1 MKTIYNIMYLLLF
14 VGIFTG
20 CVADN
25 DFIDCGATSSK
36 DESQQTQVMLS
47 LAVPVSQRPVASRSV
62 SIKDDSQ
69 INNFV
74 LWAFDGEGDN
84 ARFLYGIKDTDKDE
98 KGNSIIKILES
109 NGTKKMYVMLPE
121 SKSKITLVMITN
133 SSVATPNVG
142 KVKSE
147 ALSSI
152 NYSIDDPNNI
162 EYMPMYGESTPMTIE
177 EGTKGSIQLRRAM
190 AKVEIDEG
198 SGFCFGVVTAINKAE
213 EELAKGGTLYC
224 LGDIVH
230 NSREVERL
238 KAMGLITINHE
249 EFNHLHDAK
258 VLLRAH
264 GEPPETYIT
273 AKRNNIEIID
283 ATCPV
288 VLRLQK
294 KIKQEYTQEDNE
306 EKQIVIYGKNGH
318 AEVLGLVGQ
327 TTGKAIVIE
336 KLEEAKS
343 LNFNKS
349 IRLYSQTTKSLDEF
363 QKIVEYIK
371 EHISPDVTFEYY
383 DTICRQVANRIPHI
397 RKFAA
402 SHDLV
407 FFVSGKK
414 SSNGKILFNECRKVN
429 PNSHLIDSA
438 EEIDNQLLIGAE
450 SIGICGATSTPK
462 WLMEEISKAIKSRI

>member
-1 MKTIYNIMYLLLF
+1 MYLLLF

-190 AKVEIDEG
+190 AKVEID
-198 SGFCFGVVTAINKAE
+198 AIHAFPQFEIKSIKLLNINYNGKVC
-213 EELAKGGTLYC
+213 GG
-224 LGDIVH
+224 
-230 NSREVERL
+230 
-238 KAMGLITINHE
+238 
-249 EFNHLHDAK
+249 
-258 VLLRAH
+258 
-264 GEPPETYIT
+264 
-273 AKRNNIEIID
+273 IID
-283 ATCPV
+283 NV
-288 VLRLQK
+288 QK
-294 KIKQEYTQEDNE
+294 DTPYTNLDVNTKEDN
-306 EKQIVIYGKNGH
+306 
-318 AEVLGLVGQ
+318 
-327 TTGKAIVIE
+327 
-336 KLEEAKS
+336 
-343 LNFNKS
+343 S
-349 IRLYSQTTKSLDEF
+349 ISF
-363 QKIVEYIK
+363 YI
-371 EHISPDVTFEYY
+371 P
-383 DTICRQVANRIPHI
+383 
-397 RKFAA
+397 
-402 SHDLV
+402 
-407 FFVSGKK
+407 
-414 SSNGKILFNECRKVN
+414 
-429 PNSHLIDSA
+429 
-438 EEIDNQLLIGAE
+438 EIDNVNGTNGAPRASVLIKGE
-450 SIGICGATSTPK
+450 YRDGGDTYYRLDFIGQI
-462 WLMEEISKAIKSRI
+462 

>member
-162 EYMPMYGESTPMTIE
+162 EYMPMYGESTPMIIE

-190 AKVEIDEG
+190 AKVEIDAIHAFPQFEIKSVKLLNINYNGKVCGGIIDNVQKDTPYTNLDVSTKEDNSISFYIPEIDNVNGTNGAPRASVLIKGEYRDGGDTYYRLDFIGQTDLVKINKIQRNYKYTFLIDHLTKSGYATEKEAIEG
-198 SGFCFGVVTAINKAE
+198 NAANGVGTEIGVTQTIIDEDIMDITTDNHYYFGVTAATVLASENDNYYFAKFSVTGNNPAGWK
-213 EELAKGGTLYC
+213 
-224 LGDIVH
+224 IVKEDLPAYVTT
-230 NSREVERL
+230 S
-238 KAMGLITINHE
+238 MY
-249 EFNHLHDAK
+249 EF
-258 VLLRAH
+258 V
-264 GEPPETYIT
+264 PT
-273 AKRNNIEIID
+273 NNIEEVNSVWVYINKSKHNTLITSED
-283 ATCPV
+283 ISIYSGNI
-288 VLRLQK
+288 RK
-294 KIKQEYTQEDNE
+294 KIT
-306 EKQIVIYGKNGH
+306 
-318 AEVLGLVGQ
+318 
-327 TTGKAIVIE
+327 IE
-336 KLEEAKS
+336 
-343 LNFNKS
+343 
-349 IRLYSQTTKSLDEF
+349 
-363 QKIVEYIK
+363 
-371 EHISPDVTFEYY
+371 
-383 DTICRQVANRIPHI
+383 IP
-397 RKFAA
+397 
-402 SHDLV
+402 
-407 FFVSGKK
+407 
-414 SSNGKILFNECRKVN
+414 
-429 PNSHLIDSA
+429 
-438 EEIDNQLLIGAE
+438 
-450 SIGICGATSTPK
+450 
-462 WLMEEISKAIKSRI
+462 

>member
-1 MKTIYNIMYLLLF
+1 MYLLLF

-162 EYMPMYGESTPMTIE
+162 EDRKS
-177 EGTKGSIQLRRAM
+177 
-190 AKVEIDEG
+190 
-198 SGFCFGVVTAINKAE
+198 VV
-213 EELAKGGTLYC
+213 
-224 LGDIVH
+224 
-230 NSREVERL
+230 
-238 KAMGLITINHE
+238 
-249 EFNHLHDAK
+249 
-258 VLLRAH
+258 
-264 GEPPETYIT
+264 
-273 AKRNNIEIID
+273 
-283 ATCPV
+283 
-288 VLRLQK
+288 
-294 KIKQEYTQEDNE
+294 
-306 EKQIVIYGKNGH
+306 
-318 AEVLGLVGQ
+318 
-327 TTGKAIVIE
+327 
-336 KLEEAKS
+336 
-343 LNFNKS
+343 
-349 IRLYSQTTKSLDEF
+349 
-363 QKIVEYIK
+363 
-371 EHISPDVTFEYY
+371 
-383 DTICRQVANRIPHI
+383 
-397 RKFAA
+397 
-402 SHDLV
+402 
-407 FFVSGKK
+407 
-414 SSNGKILFNECRKVN
+414 
-429 PNSHLIDSA
+429 
-438 EEIDNQLLIGAE
+438 
-450 SIGICGATSTPK
+450 
-462 WLMEEISKAIKSRI
+462 

>member
-1 MKTIYNIMYLLLF
+1 
-14 VGIFTG
+14 
-20 CVADN
+20 
-25 DFIDCGATSSK
+25 
-36 DESQQTQVMLS
+36 
-47 LAVPVSQRPVASRSV
+47 
-62 SIKDDSQ
+62 
-69 INNFV
+69 
-74 LWAFDGEGDN
+74 
-84 ARFLYGIKDTDKDE
+84 
-98 KGNSIIKILES
+98 
-109 NGTKKMYVMLPE
+109 
-121 SKSKITLVMITN
+121 
-133 SSVATPNVG
+133 
-142 KVKSE
+142 
-147 ALSSI
+147 
-152 NYSIDDPNNI
+152 
-162 EYMPMYGESTPMTIE
+162 
-177 EGTKGSIQLRRAM
+177 M

-264 GEPPETYIT
+264 GEPPKTYIT

-414 SSNGKILFNECRKVN
+414 SSNGKILFNECKKVN